1 MKEKNLV
8 NEYGSRYGVEL
19 VFDTYREMR
28 AYEKEHY
35 GDEGFPNSCDVWDQV
50 RVTVLEKEDPDG
62 IVASLRREGYSS
74 EDIRAM
80 GICV

>member
-28 AYEKEHY
+28 EYEKEHY

-50 RVTVLEKEDPDG
+50 RVTVLEKEDPEG
-62 IVASLRREGYSS
+62 SLNPLLIRSLVQTQNEGYY
-74 EDIRAM
+74 AK
-80 GICV
+80 